1 MSDHQKINDYYDRL
15 VNQIDDYT
23 NQLLNT
29 INDEQQIQTS
39 NEKKSNKPKDSNSV
53 DQEFL
58 LDRSA
63 FNSYWQLDSY
73 SDKYF
78 NNDEQ
83 LSSEN
88 NTKSVKMKD
97 YINGV
102 RLRAIEAINKARD
115 RHYNH
120 LISADSKATNELLE
134 KTYCSVINLEINSDS
149 KFVSRFFNANIIM
162 PRFSLFTISLDFSID
177 KTDLDL
183 IKSLIIFVSIF
194 IKTVKLI
201 EYLKFLRFFLGFNH
215 TNLDTEIRC
224 FNYNS
229 VRIEVN
235 TFILNLFFYNCYCY
249 IKSIRECC

>member
-1 MSDHQKINDYYDRL
+1 MVKKNTYKFIILLEIDLERLRIMSDLQKINDYYDRL

-23 NQLLNT
+23 NQLLHT
-29 INDEQQIQTS
+29 INDEQEIQQPN
-39 NEKKSNKPKDSNSV
+39 NEKKSNKPKYSNTV

-63 FNSYWQLDSY
+63 FNSYWQVDSY

-83 LSSEN
+83 LSRES
-88 NTKSVKMKD
+88 NTTAVKMKD

-102 RLRAIEAINKARD
+102 RLRAIEAIKMARY

-120 LISADSKATNELLE
+120 LKARNEPLE
-134 KTYCSVINLEINSDS
+134 NAYCSVINLDSNSDS
-149 KFVSRFFNANIIM
+149 KFVSRFFNANIIK

-183 IKSLIIFVSIF
+183 LKSLI
-194 IKTVKLI
+194 L
-201 EYLKFLRFFLGFNH
+201 YLPLYL
-215 TNLDTEIRC
+215 
-224 FNYNS
+224 
-229 VRIEVN
+229 
-235 TFILNLFFYNCYCY
+235 
-249 IKSIRECC
+249 